1 MRASQTASYDKHE
14 NYESME
20 TLGDCVLKFVVSQYL
35 VNRGKKGKW
44 RNESYLTEQRMKLV
58 GNKYLFLVAFFN
70 NLHYFFRNFK

>member
-1 MRASQTASYDKHE
+1 MRASQTVSYDKHE

-44 RNESYLTEQRMKLV
+44 RNERYLTE
-58 GNKYLFLVAFFN
+58 
-70 NLHYFFRNFK
+70 